1 MSKITDQFGGYRAA
15 AGAWWNERNE
25 QERRMLKIG
34 AAVVA
39 VGIVYGLLID
49 PAFSGRAKLAK
60 ELPQLRQQVAEL
72 QALAGE
78 AAQLSAQAPIQ
89 PPPLARDSVNA
100 SLQQRGLTPQ
110 SLTVSGEYARL
121 EFKGAAFAGL
131 VAWLDAM
138 RREQRLTVQEANIT
152 AQNTP
157 GQVDAT
163 LTLRQEAGAR

>member
-1 MSKITDQFGGYRAA
+1 MSKVTDKFGSYRAA
-15 AGAWWNERNE
+15 AGAWWNERND
-25 QERRMLKIG
+25 QERRMLRIG
-34 AAVVA
+34 GAVVA

-78 AAQLSAQAPIQ
+78 ASQLSAQAPIQ
-89 PPPLARDSVNA
+89 PPPMSRDSVNA

-110 SLTVSGEYARL
+110 SLTVTGEYARV

-152 AQNTP
+152 GQSTA

>member
-1 MSKITDQFGGYRAA
+1 MSKLTDKFGGYRAA

-34 AAVVA
+34 GAVVA

-72 QALAGE
+72 QSLAGE

-89 PPPLARDSVNA
+89 PPPMSRESVNA
-100 SLQQRGLTPQ
+100 SLQQRGLSPQ
-110 SLTVSGEYARL
+110 SLTVTGEYARL
-121 EFKGAAFAGL
+121 EFKGAAFAGI

-138 RREQRLTVQEANIT
+138 RREQRLLVQDANIS
-152 AQNTP
+152 AQSTP

-163 LTLRQEAGAR
+163 FTLRQEAGAR